1 MDVFSTPAHFQ
12 PLNSLLNGDSS
23 KPKLRNVR
31 SSIPS
36 SLPGPLLH
44 AAPSK
49 SRLSSSSPVSVASP
63 LEPAIDVAA
72 GEEKF
77 DWYSQWYPVMPVC
90 DLDKREPHAKQV
102 LGMDVVVWWDRNE
115 NAWKVFDDMCPH
127 RLAPLSEGRI
137 DPSGRLQCAY
147 HGWCFDGNGNCK
159 LIPQSPLDGPS
170 VHTNKRACVASY
182 PTVVHHDMVWFW
194 PNSDPQ
200 YRNIFDKKKPPFI
213 PELDDPAFTKVMA
226 IRDIP
231 YGYDILIENLMDP
244 AHLPY
249 AHYGLRDREGGI
261 PLDFTLKKLGIE
273 GFDAELEFGY
283 CKYQA
288 PCILSI
294 HADVDSGRSSLGI
307 TITCSLAAMQ
317 PSKGR
322 RRMTLTFMCVPV
334 SPGNSRLIWAFPRNF
349 DIWIDKVVPRWM
361 IHVANNLVLDSD
373 LYLLHIEERK
383 IKEIGS
389 KNWQRACF
397 LPCKSDALVVGYR
410 RWFNKYADG
419 EVDWRGRFSGDLPP
433 TPPREQLMDRYW
445 THVVNCRSCSRA
457 YKSLNAMATV
467 LEVVAIGLI
476 GVVAA
481 ATKQGAVSAAGRTRL
496 AILGSVC
503 YAVSRWLAHFVQK
516 YFRYHGYNH
525 SVPDKAMVFVQMFR
539 LGVAP

>member
-170 VHTNKRACVASY
+170 V
-182 PTVVHHDMVWFW
+182 
-194 PNSDPQ
+194 
-200 YRNIFDKKKPPFI
+200 I
-213 PELDDPAFTKVMA
+213 
-226 IRDIP
+226 
-231 YGYDILIENLMDP
+231 
-244 AHLPY
+244 
-249 AHYGLRDREGGI
+249 
-261 PLDFTLKKLGIE
+261 DFTLKKLGIE

-294 HADVDSGRSSLGI
+294 HADVDS
-307 TITCSLAAMQ
+307 

-433 TPPREQLMDRYW
+433 TPPREQLMDR
-445 THVVNCRSCSRA
+445 SCSRA

>member
-1 MDVFSTPAHFQ
+1 M
-12 PLNSLLNGDSS
+12 
-23 KPKLRNVR
+23 
-31 SSIPS
+31 
-36 SLPGPLLH
+36 
-44 AAPSK
+44 
-49 SRLSSSSPVSVASP
+49 
-63 LEPAIDVAA
+63 
-72 GEEKF
+72 
-77 DWYSQWYPVMPVC
+77 
-90 DLDKREPHAKQV
+90 
-102 LGMDVVVWWDRNE
+102 
-115 NAWKVFDDMCPH
+115 
-127 RLAPLSEGRI
+127 
-137 DPSGRLQCAY
+137 
-147 HGWCFDGNGNCK
+147 
-159 LIPQSPLDGPS
+159 
-170 VHTNKRACVASY
+170 ACVASY

-249 AHYGLRDREGGI
+249 AHYGLALTKPFKEQRDREGGI

-294 HADVDSGRSSLGI
+294 HADVDSG
-307 TITCSLAAMQ
+307 TKM
-317 PSKGR
+317 
-322 RRMTLTFMCVPV
+322 
-334 SPGNSRLIWAFPRNF
+334 
-349 DIWIDKVVPRWM
+349 
-361 IHVANNLVLDSD
+361 
-373 LYLLHIEERK
+373 ERK